1 MSSRRAVLV
10 TALAC
15 LPWCLF
21 AGEAAKPKD
30 SPKPPPW
37 YNVMDYGPFLLDT
50 ITGKGGD
57 VAKGLAIPFGEDGKA
72 GGICYDLDLMR
83 VSAAWTGGFLKYT
96 GDAYDRQHNRGPEVV
111 NTLAFVTNVA
121 PGWAKGGSFADPRS
135 EPFGPLPKDWARFT
149 GLYRNGSQVVLSYR
163 VGAGRVLELPGFADG
178 VFTRT
183 LMLSDL
189 DATQMTVVQLAGAK
203 GVAGD
208 GIATLTSEKG
218 GVSATLIGN
227 ASGAS
232 VTVVDD
238 RILLHVAATKSATF
252 TLAITASD
260 AAIAKSK
267 FAATKAGGDPS
278 ALITGGPARWKDVL
292 TTSGSLGKNDV
303 PYAVDTIATPD
314 DNPWKANLRFGGL
327 DFFADGR
334 AALSTWNGDVW
345 IVDGIDA
352 ELKNTTWRRVAGGLH
367 QPLGLKIVDDQIYTL
382 CRNGL
387 WRLKDL
393 NGDGEAD
400 FYELFNGEIHSTPAF
415 HEFAFDLHTDAEGNF
430 YHTKGGPV
438 KKGGRGFETISEH
451 HGCII
456 KISKDGE
463 KLERWATGFRAPNGM
478 GLGPDGTMTSGDNEG
493 TWMPVCRLNYIK
505 QGGFMGVMDLA
516 HREPKPTIYD
526 PPICFLP
533 HKVDN
538 SSGSQVWPMDKR
550 WGPLAG
556 NLLHLS
562 YGQCAV
568 FVTAWGLENG
578 IPQGGVTK
586 LPLAFNTGIMRARMN
601 PKDGQLYVCGLKG
614 WQTTAAKDG
623 GFQRVRATG
632 KSACFPVGMKIH
644 KNGIAL
650 TFSDKLDPETVTDT
664 QNWTGEQWNY
674 LWTANYGSPEVKPGG
689 TDPGHAALP
698 ISKITLG
705 DDGKTVFVA
714 VDELKPVMQFT
725 LKYKLASAAG
735 DDVNQTFVGTINVVP
750 DRAGP

>member
-1 MSSRRAVLV
+1 MPLRRTIIATIV
-10 TALAC
+10 AC
-15 LPWCLF
+15 LTAWLP
-21 AGEAAKPKD
+21 AGEEKGKD
-30 SPKPPPW
+30 APKPPPW
-37 YNVMDYGPFLLDT
+37 YTQMDYGPFLLDT
-50 ITGKGGD
+50 FTGKAGD
-57 VAKGLAIPFGEDGKA
+57 VAKGLAIPFGADGKA
-72 GGICYDLDLMR
+72 GGICYDLDLLR
-83 VSAAWTGGFLKYT
+83 VSAAWTGGFLNYT

-111 NTLAFVTNVA
+111 NTLAFTTTVA
-121 PGWAKGGSFADPRS
+121 PGWARGGSFADPRS

-163 VGAGRVLELPGFADG
+163 VGRGHVLELPGFADG

-183 LMLSDL
+183 LMLSEL
-189 DATQMTVVQLAGAK
+189 DATQMIVASSAGAK
-203 GVAGD
+203 GTVAD
-208 GIATLTSEKG
+208 GIATLTGERSS
-218 GVSATLIGN
+218 VSATLIGD

-232 VTVVDD
+232 VAVDGD
-238 RILLHVAATKSATF
+238 HIILHLSATRTATF
-252 TLAITASD
+252 TVAITTGD
-260 AAIAKSK
+260 AMGAKPR

-278 ALITGGPARWKDVL
+278 ALIGGGPARWPEPL
-292 TTSGSLGKNDV
+292 TTSGNLGKTDG
-303 PYAVDTIATPD
+303 PYAVDTITTPD

-327 DFFADGR
+327 DFFPDGR

-352 ELKNTTWRRVAGGLH
+352 ELKNTTWRRFAGGLH
-367 QPLGLKIVDDQIYTL
+367 QPLGLKVVEGQVYTL

-400 FYELFNGEIHSTPAF
+400 LYELFNGEIHSTPAF

-430 YHTKGGPV
+430 YHTKAGPV

-456 KISKDGE
+456 RISKDGE
-463 KLERWATGFRAPNGM
+463 RLERWATGFRAPNGM

-505 QGGFMGVMDLA
+505 QGGFSGVMDLA
-516 HREPKPTIYD
+516 HRDPKPTIYD

-538 SSGSQVWPMDKR
+538 SSGSQVWPMDQR

-562 YGQCAV
+562 YGQCAL
-568 FVTAWGLENG
+568 FVVAWGLEDG
-578 IPQGGVTK
+578 IPQGGVTR
-586 LPLAFNTGIMRARMN
+586 LPLAFNTGIMRARVN
-601 PKDGQLYVCGLKG
+601 PKDGQVYVCGLKG

-632 KSACFPVGMKIH
+632 KPACFPVGMRVH

-650 TFSDKLDPETVTDT
+650 IFSDKLDPTIVGDVE
-664 QNWTGEQWNY
+664 NWSGEQWNY

-689 TDPGHAALP
+689 SEPGHVPLP
-698 ISKITLG
+698 ISRVTLG
-705 DDGKTVFVA
+705 ADGKTVFIA
-714 VDELKPVMQFT
+714 VDDLKPVMQFM

-750 DRAGP
+750 ERAGP